1 MITKETYKQMK
12 VLITEFEKG
21 NDNTIQYPYIKTEVV
36 NLEIKYN
43 KNYGDDRL
51 CKCGHT
57 YYRHFDTYDNMEVIG
72 CKYCECSEF
81 LEKIN

>member
-72 CKYCECSEF
+72 CKYNN
-81 LEKIN
+81 KN